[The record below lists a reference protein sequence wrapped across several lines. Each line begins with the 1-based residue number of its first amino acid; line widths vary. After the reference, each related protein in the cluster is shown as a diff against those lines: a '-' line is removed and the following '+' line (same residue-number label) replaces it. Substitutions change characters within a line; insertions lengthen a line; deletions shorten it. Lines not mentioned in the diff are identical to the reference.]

1 MAKSKTS
8 AEEKWVMGILG
19 SILVTVASKLLYDWI
34 QGQRQG

>member
-8 AEEKWVMGILG
+8 LEEKWVMGILG

-34 QGQRQG
+34 QGQRKG